1 MRFHIPSSD
10 LAGDTD
16 RVEAFQKRVMQ
27 QASVVSVSGDA
38 IAIFREVQCL
48 TPR

>member
-1 MRFHIPSSD
+1 MPSSE
-10 LAGDTD
+10 LAGDTEPVD
-16 RVEAFQKRVMQ
+16 AFKEQVLRKADIISAV
-27 QASVVSVSGDA
+27 GDA